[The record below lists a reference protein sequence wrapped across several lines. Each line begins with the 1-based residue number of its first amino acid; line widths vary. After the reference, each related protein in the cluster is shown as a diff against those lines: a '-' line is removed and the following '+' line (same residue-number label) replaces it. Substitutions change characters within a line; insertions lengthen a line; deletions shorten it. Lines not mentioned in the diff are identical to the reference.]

1 MLAFQPED
9 RSVSNNPPQ
18 FNFRNAFSR
27 RSMAREMVGLTEF
40 LILGGAL
47 AWLWTSEHGRH
58 LWVWMA
64 VGLPLFFAY
73 VFIGG
78 YVRRRLGLTDD
89 RAD

>member
-1 MLAFQPED
+1 MLASQPED
-9 RSVSNNPPQ
+9 RSVNNNPPQ
-18 FNFRNAFSR
+18 FNFRDAFSR

-40 LILGGAL
+40 LILGGTL

-78 YVRRRLGLTDD
+78 YVRRRLGLTD